1 MTYEAFSDTEA
12 SYMAWIVMVPPSAR
26 HPQVR
31 FQVCYQEGKRHRSA
45 GIFPTERRALAEKR
59 ALEHRQREQAPAPAD
74 LNLERART
82 LFGEYV
88 TTRWW
93 PAWKDQ
99 HPSSEYG
106 TRKKVE
112 KRILPTFGD
121 IPLGELDPST
131 IGKWK
136 GAMVAEGLTA
146 RTVNTYLSLL
156 GTILN
161 AAVDDDYLARSPL
174 VRKSGAGRTAATRNQ
189 PVPRREVWLLRE
201 QLDRLV
207 EAIDPRYRALV
218 LVVALTG
225 LRWGEL
231 AALRWDDPRLDQPL
245 DDGAVRGP
253 GRLRIARAIS
263 DPRRTG
269 HGVEKGPKT
278 EAGKRVIALDQETVQ
293 ALLAHRELVGGGPY
307 DRIFTSPGGSRG
319 PAGTLVHRNFIRVW
333 KRALAKAELAHLW
346 PEYGG
351 LHFHDLRHTH
361 ATWLIAQRVP
371 MIAVAGRLGHANAVV
386 TMMVYAHVD
395 KLVDR
400 GLLTVDE
407 LGLTAPA
414 PAPVVTLA
422 PRAG

>member
-1 MTYEAFSDTEA
+1 
-12 SYMAWIVMVPPSAR
+12 MAWIAIVPPSPR
-26 HPQVR
+26 HPYERYQVR
-31 FQVCYQEGKRHRSA
+31 YQDGRHQRSA
-45 GIFPTERRALAEKR
+45 GIFPTLRRAEAERRALER
-59 ALEHRQREQAPAPAD
+59 AGREPLPRPTESDPAK
-74 LNLERART
+74 ART
-82 LFGEYV
+82 LLGEYV
-88 TTRWW
+88 TTKWW

-112 KRILPTFGD
+112 KRILSTFGD
-121 IPLGELDPST
+121 IPLGDLDPST
-131 IGKWK
+131 IGTWK
-136 GAMVAEGLTA
+136 AAMVAEGLTA

-174 VRKSGAGRTAATRNQ
+174 LRKSGAGRTAATRNQ
-189 PVPRREVWLLRE
+189 PVPRREVCLLRE
-201 QLDRLV
+201 QIDRLV

-218 LVVALTG
+218 LVAALTG
-225 LRWGEL
+225 MRWGEL
-231 AALRWDDPRLDQPL
+231 IALRWDDPRFDQPL

-269 HGVEKGPKT
+269 RGVEKGPKT
-278 EAGKRVIALDQETVQ
+278 EAGKRVIALDQETID
-293 ALLAHRELVGGGPY
+293 ALVAHRELVGGGSY
-307 DRIFTSPGGSRG
+307 DRIFTSPGGPRG
-319 PAGTLVHRNFIRVW
+319 PAGTLAHNNFARVW
-333 KRALAKAELAHLW
+333 KRALVKAELAHLW
-346 PEYGG
+346 PEHGG

-361 ATWLIAQRVP
+361 ATWLITQRVP
-371 MIAVAGRLGHANAVV
+371 MIAIAGRLGHANAVV

-400 GLLTVDE
+400 GLLTADE
-407 LGLTAPA
+407 LGLATPV
-414 PAPVVTLA
+414 PAPVVELT